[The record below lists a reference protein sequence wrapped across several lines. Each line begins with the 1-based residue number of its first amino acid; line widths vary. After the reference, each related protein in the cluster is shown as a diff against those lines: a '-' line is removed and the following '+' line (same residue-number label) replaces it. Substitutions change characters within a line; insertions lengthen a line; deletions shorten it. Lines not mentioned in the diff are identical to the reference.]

1 MNSAEAFVK
10 IFESAPDLYLLLS
23 ADLHIVN
30 ASDAYLDATLTKRA
44 EITGRRL
51 FDVFPDNPEDP
62 NADGVSN
69 LNASLQSVLK
79 NKVPHIMPIQKYDIA
94 SETGVFEERFWKPVN
109 SPVLNES
116 NEVVYI
122 IHKVEDVTEQERGK
136 SAAEQAQ
143 KDKEVLKQTHVEN
156 LKESEARFFKMFN
169 LSPVSIHMTEVA
181 TGQLVYVNRA
191 FENLFKMHSS
201 DVIGKTTTELSMTS
215 EGERA
220 DTLEQIKECGG
231 RVTEME
237 ISLRIGTGELKSM
250 LMSVEMIDMDNKR
263 CFLVAMVDISQ
274 RKQAEEAL
282 NKANRFLD
290 TILENIPDM
299 VFVKDAD
306 DLKFVRF
313 NKAGEQMLGYRRD
326 DLIGKNDYDFFP
338 KEQADFFISKDRT
351 VLRKEKLVII
361 DEEPIQTRHGER
373 WLHTKKIPILEN
385 GMPVYLVGIS
395 ADITEQKKDQD
406 AIIQLN
412 KELEAFTYSVSHD
425 LRTPLRAI
433 TGYAQILEED
443 YAGIVDHEGRR
454 LLRIISHNAEKM
466 GTLIDD
472 LLRFSRL
479 GKKELQLKETNLRAL
494 VDAAIADLGRAGQ
507 NKAQI
512 RINVTHKINSDESL
526 MKLVLINLIGNAI
539 KYSSKKEAPVIEIES
554 KSGDNEIILSVGDNG
569 VGFDMRYVDK
579 LFGVFQRLHSME
591 EFEGT
596 GVGLAIVQRIIS
608 KHGGRVWAEGKV
620 NEGATIYFSIP
631 QSQSMQAG

>member
-1 MNSAEAFVK
+1 M
-10 IFESAPDLYLLLS
+10 
-23 ADLHIVN
+23 
-30 ASDAYLDATLTKRA
+30 
-44 EITGRRL
+44 
-51 FDVFPDNPEDP
+51 
-62 NADGVSN
+62 
-69 LNASLQSVLK
+69 
-79 NKVPHIMPIQKYDIA
+79 
-94 SETGVFEERFWKPVN
+94 
-109 SPVLNES
+109 
-116 NEVVYI
+116 
-122 IHKVEDVTEQERGK
+122 
-136 SAAEQAQ
+136 
-143 KDKEVLKQTHVEN
+143 KQTHVEN